1 MNANAEL
8 LELLLANAKL
18 EVNVT
23 DETVYVLFDVSDL
36 EQVATLI
43 LAAGTKPVYSK
54 QPLPGTTKLNVV
66 FCNEDS
72 FSKPSTKL
80 ELVTHT
86 TTLVSLIKRLIES
99 NAVGSFVEVLIKG
112 TALMVPGYASN
123 GCCFYFNDY
132 FIAGKNGVYFKMLY
146 KENELTLDN
155 IDPEDEEG
163 EAVLSQLRVVNDSLL
178 LLLGQ

>member
-66 FCNEDS
+66 FRNEDE

-80 ELVTHT
+80 ELVTKT
-86 TTLVSLIKRLIES
+86 TTLVSLI
-99 NAVGSFVEVLIKG
+99 
-112 TALMVPGYASN
+112 
-123 GCCFYFNDY
+123 
-132 FIAGKNGVYFKMLY
+132 
-146 KENELTLDN
+146 
-155 IDPEDEEG
+155 
-163 EAVLSQLRVVNDSLL
+163 
-178 LLLGQ
+178 